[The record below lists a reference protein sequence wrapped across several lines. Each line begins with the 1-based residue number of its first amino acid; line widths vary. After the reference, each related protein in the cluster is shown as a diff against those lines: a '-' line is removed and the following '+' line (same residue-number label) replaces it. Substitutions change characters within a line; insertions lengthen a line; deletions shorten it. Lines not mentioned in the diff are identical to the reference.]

1 MVREPDSVMEF
12 GKFHYAIWL
21 ASWHA
26 YWLPNSTTLSS
37 SLADG
42 RPSSET
48 AREMVRELD
57 SVMEFGRY
65 CATPVQTVQEPRAAS
80 LEYVEPCLRQ
90 KTVGHVKEV

>member
-1 MVREPDSVMEF
+1 
-12 GKFHYAIWL
+12 
-21 ASWHA
+21 
-26 YWLPNSTTLSS
+26 
-37 SLADG
+37 
-42 RPSSET
+42 
-48 AREMVRELD
+48 MVRELD